1 MMMAFIDAHREDLG
15 IEPICR
21 ELAIAPSSYH
31 EHVARLADPGRRP
44 ARAQRD
50 DEMRAQI
57 KRVHEAS
64 FGLYGMAQRVS
75 SGNGNPFDTADSGNR
90 TYIITEASRVFRRQF
105 QLCHATISRVSLAA

>member
-50 DEMRAQI
+50 DDMRAQI
-57 KRVHEAS
+57 KLSMKPA
-64 FGLYGMAQRVS
+64 LVS
-75 SGNGNPFDTADSGNR
+75 TGRARSGTSCGAK
-90 TYIITEASRVFRRQF
+90 AW
-105 QLCHATISRVSLAA
+105 